1 MIKQFCDICKVE
13 LDMEITSDNVFC
25 INLPTKNYNVCSKC
39 LKEVEEYLGN
49 KENNY
54 KLENKRYERDYR
66 NKWEEIC

>member
-1 MIKQFCDICKVE
+1 MVKQFCDICKVE
-13 LDMEITSDNVFC
+13 LDIKIISDNVFC
-25 INLPTKNYNVCSKC
+25 INLPTRNYNVCSQC
-39 LKEVEEYLGN
+39 LKEVEEYLEN